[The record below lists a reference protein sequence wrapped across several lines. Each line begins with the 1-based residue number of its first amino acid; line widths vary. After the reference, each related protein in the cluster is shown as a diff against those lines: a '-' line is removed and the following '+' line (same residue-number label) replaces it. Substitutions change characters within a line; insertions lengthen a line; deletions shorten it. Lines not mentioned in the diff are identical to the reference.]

1 MGQKEIQNVQFG
13 RERAHGGGGGGETDS
28 TAKACVEIREIIEK
42 PDLQEDKGKH
52 PSGQDP
58 THLNFQLVTGKGLGI
73 VF

>member
-1 MGQKEIQNVQFG
+1 MQNVQFG
-13 RERAHGGGGGGETDS
+13 RERAHRETNS

-58 THLNFQLVTGKGLGI
+58 THLNFQLVKGEGLGI

>member
-13 RERAHGGGGGGETDS
+13 RERVRRETNS
-28 TAKACVEIREIIEK
+28 TAKVCVKIREIIEK
-42 PDLQEDKGKH
+42 PDLQEDKGKR

-58 THLNFQLVTGKGLGI
+58 THLNFQLVKGKGLGI

>member
-1 MGQKEIQNVQFG
+1 MYSLEGKE
-13 RERAHGGGGGGETDS
+13 HMGGGTNS

-58 THLNFQLVTGKGLGI
+58 THLNFQLVKGKGLGI

>member
-1 MGQKEIQNVQFG
+1 MGQKEIQNEQFG
-13 RERAHGGGGGGETDS
+13 RKGAHQETNS

-42 PDLQEDKGKH
+42 PDLHGDKGKH

-58 THLNFQLVTGKGLGI
+58 THLNFQLVKGKGLGT